1 MKPKDRK
8 CMWEYCNEECKCSEC
23 ERCSNYRPGYASI
36 KKQFIDYKRQGK
48 SLKYLIN
55 YMLSME
61 QYDELHV
68 LSALTSH
75 ELGYSESEIV
85 ETLEYDFA
93 IDMSEY
99 KNNK

>member
-1 MKPKDRK
+1 MTNL
-8 CMWEYCNEECKCSEC
+8 E
-23 ERCSNYRPGYASI
+23 
-36 KKQFIDYKRQGK
+36 KQLRDYKQQGK

-61 QYDELHV
+61 QYNEMDV
-68 LSALTSH
+68 LNMMIWLDY
-75 ELGYSESEIV
+75 EESEII

-99 KNNK
+99 KESR